1 MKTVTIKKLDQY
13 VDQDVEIKGWVYN
26 RRSVGKIWFL
36 ILRDGTGLLQCV
48 IVDGEC
54 DSATFSLEQQL
65 NQEDSVIVTGRVK
78 KEPRAVGGYELGVKQ
93 VSVVNH
99 TTDEYPIS
107 KKDHGTDFL
116 MSNRHLWLRSKRQNS
131 IMRVRHQIVK
141 AIRDYFDDNGFT
153 LIDSPIF
160 TGNAVEGT
168 TTLFEVDYFERSAYL
183 TQSGQLYQE
192 AGATAF
198 GKTYCFGPC
207 FRAEKSKTRRHLT
220 EFWMVEPEMAF
231 VDLDENMTWAEN
243 LVGFIIQR
251 VLENCLMELETLER
265 DIAMLETIIP
275 PFPRITYDE
284 ASKIIKENGS
294 DFKYGSDFGAP
305 DETLLSEQFDKPIM
319 IHRWPANIKPFYMK
333 RDEHN
338 HELALG
344 VDMIAPEG
352 YGEIIGGGQR
362 EDDIDILT
370 NSIRHHDLPLEPF
383 KWFLDLRKYGSVPH
397 SGFGLGL
404 ERVVAW
410 ICGTKHIRDSI
421 PFPRTMTR
429 LDP

>member
-1 MKTVTIKKLDQY
+1 MKAVTIKKLDQY

-54 DSATFSLEQQL
+54 DSETFSLEQQL

-93 VSVVNH
+93 VNVVNH

-265 DIAMLETIIP
+265 DISMLETIIP

-284 ASKIIKENGS
+284 ASKIILENGS

-333 RDEHN
+333 RDEHD

-410 ICGTKHIRDSI
+410 ICGTKHIRETI

>member
-54 DSATFSLEQQL
+54 DSETFSLEQQL

-231 VDLDENMTWAEN
+231 VELDENMTWAEN

-265 DIAMLETIIP
+265 DISMLETIIP

-284 ASKIIKENGS
+284 ASKIILENGS

-410 ICGTKHIRDSI
+410 ICGTKHIRETI

>member
-1 MKTVTIKKLDQY
+1 MKAVTIKKLDQY

-54 DSATFSLEQQL
+54 DSETFSLEQQL

-265 DIAMLETIIP
+265 DISMLETIIP

-284 ASKIIKENGS
+284 ASKIILENGS

-333 RDEHN
+333 RDEHD

-410 ICGTKHIRDSI
+410 ICGTKHIRETI

-429 LDP
+429 LEP

>member
-1 MKTVTIKKLDQY
+1 MKAVTIKKLDQY

-54 DSATFSLEQQL
+54 DSETFSLEQQL
-65 NQEDSVIVTGRVK
+65 NQEDSVIVKGRVK

-198 GKTYCFGPC
+198 GRTYCFGPC

-333 RDEHN
+333 RDEHD

-410 ICGTKHIRDSI
+410 ICGTKHIRETI

-429 LDP
+429 LEP